1 MQKLQGKVAIVT
13 GAASGIG
20 AETARVLAG
29 HGARVAVVDLN
40 EAGAQTV
47 ADQIRSAGGEA
58 IAVQADVSDEDQV
71 RAAVARTLDALGRID
86 ILHNNAALV
95 AEGEKDRDLLSQ
107 DVRNWDR
114 TFAVNVRGPMLFS
127 KHTVPIMIG
136 QGGGSIIHSSSGMGV
151 QGEITRT
158 AYQASKAAL
167 ISLSNAIAAQ
177 YGKQRIRSNALVIG
191 LVMSDTGAL
200 MAQALKDVL
209 LASHLTPYLG
219 EPRHIADVVAF
230 LASDEAAFVTGHA
243 MAVDGGFTSHS
254 PTYSA
259 FMAMFAKTGDNAL

>member
-1 MQKLQGKVAIVT
+1 M
-13 GAASGIG
+13 
-20 AETARVLAG
+20 
-29 HGARVAVVDLN
+29 
-40 EAGAQTV
+40 
-47 ADQIRSAGGEA
+47 
-58 IAVQADVSDEDQV
+58 IA
-71 RAAVARTLDALGRID
+71 
-86 ILHNNAALV
+86 
-95 AEGEKDRDLLSQ
+95 
-107 DVRNWDR
+107 
-114 TFAVNVRGPMLFS
+114 
-127 KHTVPIMIG
+127 

-200 MAQALKDVL
+200 MQPALKAVL

-219 EPRHIADVVAF
+219 APRHVADVVAF

-243 MAVDGGFTSHS
+243 MAVDGGFTSHA

-259 FMAMFAKTGDNAL
+259 FMEMFAKTGDNAL